1 MRQFLRCWWLN
12 TWKIMTVIDYCM
24 NENNNDSYSCGG
36 ELYYKSQQPF
46 SALIIFCMMAN
57 YTLLNMFFT
66 LSDIVIRLK
75 KSTIPDWYPSRKS
88 KVSTMFYNSICTSSS
103 NVDLIKLGFSAT
115 EPVWTQSCYKSTYK
129 ATLWNKLL
137 RKKFLLWN
145 RWSIV
150 TALENNL

>member
-1 MRQFLRCWWLN
+1 
-12 TWKIMTVIDYCM
+12 MTVIDYCM

-75 KSTIPDWYPSRKS
+75 KSTIPDWYPSR
-88 KVSTMFYNSICTSSS
+88 VGRARFQLCFT
-103 NVDLIKLGFSAT
+103 
-115 EPVWTQSCYKSTYK
+115 
-129 ATLWNKLL
+129 
-137 RKKFLLWN
+137 
-145 RWSIV
+145 
-150 TALENNL
+150 TASVQAQVMWII

>member
-1 MRQFLRCWWLN
+1 
-12 TWKIMTVIDYCM
+12 MTVIDYCM

-103 NVDLIKLGFSAT
+103 NVDLIKLGISAT
-115 EPVWTQSCYKSTYK
+115 EQV
-129 ATLWNKLL
+129 
-137 RKKFLLWN
+137 
-145 RWSIV
+145 
-150 TALENNL
+150 

>member
-66 LSDIVIRLK
+66 LSDIVIRIK
-75 KSTIPDWYPSRKS
+75 KSTIPDWYPSWKS
-88 KVSTMFYNSICTSSS
+88 KVSTKFYNSICTRQAQVMWIWSSWA
-103 NVDLIKLGFSAT
+103 GFLRH
-115 EPVWTQSCYKSTYK
+115 WTRLNPAVIKSTYK
-129 ATLWNKLL
+129 ARDSVFKEEVFAVESLKYSNST
-137 RKKFLLWN
+137 R
-145 RWSIV
+145 
-150 TALENNL
+150 

>member
-46 SALIIFCMMAN
+46 SALIIFSMMAN

-75 KSTIPDWYPSRKS
+75 KSTIPDWYPIRKS

-150 TALENNL
+150 TALDNNL

>member
-1 MRQFLRCWWLN
+1 
-12 TWKIMTVIDYCM
+12 MTVIDYCM

-36 ELYYKSQQPF
+36 VLYYKSQQPF

-66 LSDIVIRLK
+66 LSDDIVIRLK
-75 KSTIPDWYPSRKS
+75 KSTIPDWYLSRKS

-115 EPVWTQSCYKSTYK
+115 EPV
-129 ATLWNKLL
+129 
-137 RKKFLLWN
+137 
-145 RWSIV
+145 
-150 TALENNL
+150 

>member
-115 EPVWTQSCYKSTYK
+115 EPVWTQSCYKSTFK

-137 RKKFLLWN
+137 RTKFLLWN

-150 TALENNL
+150 TALDNNL

>member
-1 MRQFLRCWWLN
+1 MIEYL
-12 TWKIMTVIDYCM
+12 KIMTALDYCM

-66 LSDIVIRLK
+66 LSDIVIKIK

-115 EPVWTQSCYKSTYK
+115 EPVWTQSCYKSTFK

-150 TALENNL
+150 TALDNNL

>member
-1 MRQFLRCWWLN
+1 MIEYL
-12 TWKIMTVIDYCM
+12 KIMTTLDYCM

-36 ELYYKSQQPF
+36 VLYYKSQQPF

-75 KSTIPDWYPSRKS
+75 KWTILDWYPSRKS

-115 EPVWTQSCYKSTYK
+115 EPDWTQLLLNQRTRLE
-129 ATLWNKLL
+129 TQFL

-150 TALENNL
+150 TALDNNL

>member
-150 TALENNL
+150 TALDNNL

>member
-137 RKKFLLWN
+137 RKMFLLWS

>member
-46 SALIIFCMMAN
+46 SALIIFSMMAN

-150 TALENNL
+150 TALDNNL

>member
-1 MRQFLRCWWLN
+1 
-12 TWKIMTVIDYCM
+12 MTVIDYCM

-66 LSDIVIRLK
+66 LSDIVIRIK

-88 KVSTMFYNSICTSSS
+88 KVSTKFYNSICTSSS

-115 EPVWTQSCYKSTYK
+115 EPV
-129 ATLWNKLL
+129 
-137 RKKFLLWN
+137 
-145 RWSIV
+145 
-150 TALENNL
+150 

>member
-1 MRQFLRCWWLN
+1 
-12 TWKIMTVIDYCM
+12 MTVIDYCM

-75 KSTIPDWYPSRKS
+75 KSTITDWYPSRKS

-115 EPVWTQSCYKSTYK
+115 EPV
-129 ATLWNKLL
+129 
-137 RKKFLLWN
+137 
-145 RWSIV
+145 
-150 TALENNL
+150 

>member
-88 KVSTMFYNSICTSSS
+88 KVSTMNYNSICTSSS

-115 EPVWTQSCYKSTYK
+115 EPVWALIPRNLPREHAVRNPSFIIAIDLWSYKGGKGCYC
-129 ATLWNKLL
+129 
-137 RKKFLLWN
+137 
-145 RWSIV
+145 
-150 TALENNL
+150 

>member
-1 MRQFLRCWWLN
+1 
-12 TWKIMTVIDYCM
+12 MTVIDYCM

-66 LSDIVIRLK
+66 LSDIVIRIK

-88 KVSTMFYNSICTSSS
+88 KVSTKFYNSSICTSSS

-115 EPVWTQSCYKSTYK
+115 LNQFEPSYCNSTYK
-129 ATLWNKLL
+129 ARLL
-137 RKKFLLWN
+137 FGT
-145 RWSIV
+145 SY
-150 TALENNL
+150 